1 LGCVL
6 HEDLKGKIDPIHVL
20 KTDYLARVIQWGLRY
35 LLIIIICLA
44 TSASMAQVDTNYLR
58 NLYDHCLDLNEDKKD
73 SLKYYSEFIEKH
85 ARRLDYNKG
94 TVFTLRLNGYYAE
107 LSNYYEEALSFYL
120 QSLAEARR
128 LKAVEYEISALSDL
142 AIVYTAVKEP
152 REAKKFYQQ
161 AAELVRQRG
170 EVGSVISTYINLGVI
185 FTQLEMYDSA
195 MYVLNEAL
203 RLGKPVEARIDLSS
217 LYNNLGNVYFKKKEY
232 DQALQF
238 FRDNY
243 NQHRDEGNISSFW
256 VDNLNMADVFVEQKR
271 YDSALLYASK
281 ALRLSTQLESKSKE
295 ADSYALLAKLAEAQG
310 NYKQAHEY
318 LRKWYSLDT
327 AIVNS
332 DTYRT
337 IAELQEKF
345 DARDREVQN
354 KLLQFEIDKQR
365 IWSRGLIVLVLAF
378 ALTGVLAFVA
388 FITKRNANKR
398 LSTTNE
404 LITRQNQKLAE
415 LNYEKNSLIGIVS
428 HDLST
433 PFATIQLWGQVLQ
446 SANGKLDGEQQKA
459 VSRIIQA
466 SKYGDNLINRILDI
480 EKTDIVNH
488 RVQLKLFDLVSLSK
502 DVIENFNPQAINK
515 NISLHAEFA
524 AKEMY
529 LLSDEH
535 LVQRI
540 CSNLVSNAIKYT
552 PRGKHVWFNV
562 REEGESIV
570 ISVSDEGVGIDAEDL
585 PHLFSK
591 YSKISSQPTDGEN
604 SNGLGLSIV
613 KRIVEELNGQ
623 ISCESERGKGSVFTV
638 MLKK

>member
-1 LGCVL
+1 
-6 HEDLKGKIDPIHVL
+6 
-20 KTDYLARVIQWGLRY
+20 LRY
-35 LLIIIICLA
+35 IFTFILSLA
-44 TSASMAQVDTNYLR
+44 TFACVSQVDTNYLKA
-58 NLYDHCLDLNEDKKD
+58 LYDHSIDLDESKKD
-73 SLKYYSEFIEKH
+73 SVKYYSEFIAKH
-85 ARRLDYNKG
+85 AARLDFEKG
-94 TVFTLRLNGYYAE
+94 DVLTLRLNGYYAE
-107 LSNYYEEALSFYL
+107 LSNFYEEALSFYL
-120 QSLAEARR
+120 QALAEARR
-128 LKAVEYEISALSDL
+128 IKAVEYEISALSDL

-152 REAKKFYQQ
+152 HEAKKFYQQ

-170 EVGSVISTYINLGVI
+170 ELGSVIGTYINLGVI

-203 RLGKPVEARIDLSS
+203 RLGKPVEAKIDLSS
-217 LYNNLGNVYFKKKEY
+217 LYNNLGNVYFKRKQYE
-232 DQALQF
+232 QALQF

-243 NQHRDEGNISSFW
+243 NQHQDEGNLSGFW
-256 VDNLNMADVFVEQKR
+256 ADNLNMADVFVEQKR

-295 ADSYALLAKLAEAQG
+295 ADSYALLAKLSEARG
-310 NYKQAHEY
+310 DYKLAHEY

-345 DARDREVQN
+345 NARDREVQN

-365 IWSRGLIVLVLAF
+365 IWSRGLTVLVMAF

-398 LSTTNE
+398 LSSTNE
-404 LITRQNQKLAE
+404 MITRQNQKLAE

-488 RVQLKLFDLVSLSK
+488 RVQLKMFDLVAMSK
-502 DVIENFNPQAINK
+502 EVIENFIPQATNK
-515 NISLHAEFA
+515 GIELHTEFST
-524 AKEMY
+524 KEIFI
-529 LLSDEH
+529 LSDEQ

-552 PRGKHVWFNV
+552 PREKHVWFSA
-562 REEGESIV
+562 REEGDSVV
-570 ISVSDEGVGIDAEDL
+570 ISVSDEGVGIDESDL

-591 YSKISSQPTDGEN
+591 YSKISSQPTDGEH
-604 SNGLGLSIV
+604 STGLGLSIV

-623 ISCESERGKGSVFTV
+623 ISCESEPGKGSVFAVT
-638 MLKK
+638 LKK

>member
-1 LGCVL
+1 MLIVAS
-6 HEDLKGKIDPIHVL
+6 
-20 KTDYLARVIQWGLRY
+20 LAGI
-35 LLIIIICLA
+35 
-44 TSASMAQVDTNYLR
+44 SQVDTNYLKR
-58 NLYDHCLDLNEDKKD
+58 LYDHCLDLNEDKKD
-73 SLKYYSEFIEKH
+73 SLKYYTEFIEKH
-85 ARRLDYNKG
+85 SARLDFDKG
-94 TVFTLRLNGYYAE
+94 DVLTLRLNGYYAE

-128 LKAVEYEISALSDL
+128 LGAVEYEISALSDL

-152 REAKKFYQQ
+152 REAKRFYQE

-203 RLGKPVEARIDLSS
+203 RLGKPVEANIDLTT
-217 LYNNLGNVYFKKKEY
+217 LYNNLGNVYFRTKEY
-232 DQALQF
+232 EKALQF

-243 NQHRDEGNISSFW
+243 KQHQDEGNLSGFW

-271 YDSALLYASK
+271 YDSALVYASK

-295 ADSYALLAKLAEAQG
+295 AESYALLAKLSEAKG
-310 NYKQAHEY
+310 NYKEAHEY

-345 DARDREVQN
+345 NARDREVQN
-354 KLLQFEIDKQR
+354 KLLQYEIDKQR

-446 SANGKLDGEQQKA
+446 SANGNLDVEQQKA
-459 VSRIIQA
+459 VTRILQA

-488 RVQLKLFDLVSLSK
+488 RVQLRIFDLVAVAN
-502 DVIENFNPQAINK
+502 DVIENFKPQAANK
-515 NISLHAEFA
+515 QIRLLNDFSE
-524 AKEMY
+524 KEIF
-529 LLSDEH
+529 LLSDEQ

-540 CSNLVSNAIKYT
+540 CSNLVSNAVKYT
-552 PRGKHVWFNV
+552 PKGKHVWVSV
-562 REEGESIV
+562 REEAEAVV
-570 ISVSDEGVGIDAEDL
+570 IAVSDEGVGIDEEDL

-591 YSKISSQPTDGEN
+591 YSKISSQPTDGEH
-604 SNGLGLSIV
+604 STGLGLSIV

-623 ISCESERGKGSVFTV
+623 ITCESERGKGSVFTV
-638 MLKK
+638 ILKK